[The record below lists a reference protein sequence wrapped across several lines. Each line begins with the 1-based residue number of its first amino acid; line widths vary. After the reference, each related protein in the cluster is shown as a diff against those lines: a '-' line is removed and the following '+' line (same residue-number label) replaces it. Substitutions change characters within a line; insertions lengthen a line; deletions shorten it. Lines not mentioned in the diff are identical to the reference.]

1 MANIYQLTREY
12 NDLYELA
19 LANADEETGELD
31 ERITSALDI
40 KGAELETKGIS
51 VACVVKRLNATADEI
66 DSEIERLTKMKKA
79 IQSTTERLK
88 DGLKAAWLSAG
99 IVKTESV
106 KATISFRK
114 SEQVAIDNEADLP
127 EEYKREIVT
136 IKPDKTAIKAAIKEG
151 KEIPGAHIEEC
162 INIQIK

>member
-31 ERITSALDI
+31 ERITAALDI

-51 VACVVKRLNATADEI
+51 VAKVVKRLNATADEI
-66 DSEIERLTKMKKA
+66 DKEIERLTKMRKA
-79 IQSTTERLK
+79 VAGTIDRLK

-99 IVKTESV
+99 IVKTESLNV
-106 KATISFRK
+106 TISFRK

-127 EEYKREIVT
+127 AEYKREIVT
-136 IKPDKTAIKAAIKEG
+136 IKPDKTAIKAAIKSG
-151 KEIPGAHIEEC
+151 KEVSGAHIEEC
-162 INIQIK
+162 LNIQIR